1 MVTKKRLFDH
11 GYLEYCGV
19 LMDFRG
25 GNTDGQNR
33 WNLNSM
39 LSQDRYEFEAS
50 HVRKVVV
57 YDCTRT
63 DRKISIFQE
72 RSRVRIFLSG
82 KSFSLECKLD

>member
-11 GYLEYCGV
+11 GYLKYCGI
-19 LMDFRG
+19 LMDLRS
-25 GNTDGQNR
+25 GNTDGQ
-33 WNLNSM
+33 
-39 LSQDRYEFEAS
+39 YEFEAS

-57 YDCTRT
+57 YDCART
-63 DRKISIFQE
+63 DRKISMFQE